1 MDTFACNILRTQLLL
16 EILLNQLTALH
27 YSPCSSAIEL
37 GVLVAGLNAG
47 MHQQHCHSAGGRS
60 SYSEDSNN
68 PSSAQNLGTEKFS
81 KASNT
86 QRCAKRKN
94 VLIAVSEL

>member
-47 MHQQHCHSAGGRS
+47 MYQQHWQSTGGRG
-60 SYSEDSNN
+60 SYSEDSYN
-68 PSSAQNLGTEKFS
+68 PLSAQNLGTER
-81 KASNT
+81 AID
-86 QRCAKRKN
+86 KRT
-94 VLIAVSEL
+94 